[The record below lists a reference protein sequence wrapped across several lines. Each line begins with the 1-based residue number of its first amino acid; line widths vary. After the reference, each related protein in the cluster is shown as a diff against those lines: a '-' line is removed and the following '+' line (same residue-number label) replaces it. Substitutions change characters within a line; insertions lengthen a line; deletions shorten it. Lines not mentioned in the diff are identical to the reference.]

1 MGLDM
6 NLYRRNKNCNIDD
19 ERGEE
24 VMYWRKAN
32 QIRRWFVDHTGYP
45 VDADCV
51 DHPLTEQNLIDLL
64 HTCQEVLKNRKSAP
78 RLLPTSNGF
87 FFGTTEYG
95 EWYFSDVESTVTALQ
110 RILLTTDFNTQEIYY
125 REWW

>member
-19 ERGEE
+19 DRGEE

-32 QIRRWFVDHTGYP
+32 QIRQWFVDHTGYP
-45 VDADCV
+45 FDADCV

-64 HTCQEVLKNRKSAP
+64 HTCQEVLKDHKSAP

-87 FFGTTEYG
+87 FFGTTEYD
-95 EWYFSDVESTVTALQ
+95 EWYFSNVESTVTALR